1 MPPEE
6 LAKLIGR
13 RKALQVIGMA
23 MVAVA
28 CGPAETTTD
37 DGGQDQDPT
46 TRSGGDDPPDASAVS
61 SSTSEP
67 SSAVTTTTLPDRP
80 ESPSAPEF
88 DEGSALETVS
98 SRERMMPADM
108 VDQLAAVYS
117 GVWLG
122 SWVDSNGAEGTIDAN
137 VGFNSVD
144 ATLDIA
150 VAATGPIL
158 GTDGLEATSVSVPLG
173 GDFFEFEEREP
184 FGYMYVSNQG
194 DEQEVISLHDPPG
207 APDIETLMIE
217 LSYGPDGGA
226 VATYQAFRSD
236 GSVTTGSIVLAH
248 GEERPPTPS
257 L

>member
-1 MPPEE
+1 
-6 LAKLIGR
+6 
-13 RKALQVIGMA
+13 
-23 MVAVA
+23 
-28 CGPAETTTD
+28 
-37 DGGQDQDPT
+37 
-46 TRSGGDDPPDASAVS
+46 
-61 SSTSEP
+61 
-67 SSAVTTTTLPDRP
+67 
-80 ESPSAPEF
+80 
-88 DEGSALETVS
+88 
-98 SRERMMPADM
+98 MPADM
-108 VDQLAAVYS
+108 VDRLAAVYS

-122 SWVDSNGAEGTIDAN
+122 SWVDSDGAEGTIDAN
-137 VGFNSVD
+137 VGFNSAA

-184 FGYMYVSNQG
+184 FGYMYVSNRG

-236 GSVTTGSIVLAH
+236 GSVTTGSIVLAQ
-248 GEERPPTPS
+248 GQDRPPTPS

>member
-28 CGPAETTTD
+28 CGPAETATD
-37 DGGQDQDPT
+37 DGGQDPE
-46 TRSGGDDPPDASAVS
+46 SGSVRAGAGSGETSGAS

-67 SSAVTTTTLPDRP
+67 GRPGSTSTTDPIADAA
-80 ESPSAPEF
+80 APEF
-88 DEGSALETVS
+88 DSGSALETVS
-98 SRERMMPADM
+98 VRSSMMPADM
-108 VDQLAAVYS
+108 VEQLAAVYG

-122 SWVDSNGAEGTIDAN
+122 SWIDSNGAEGTIDAN
-137 VGFNSVD
+137 VGFNAVD

-150 VAATGPIL
+150 VAATGTIL
-158 GTDGLEATSVSVPLG
+158 GSNGLAPTSVSVPLG

-184 FGYMYVSNQG
+184 FGYMYVSNRG
-194 DEQEVISLHDPPG
+194 DEQEVIALHDPPG

-217 LSYGPDGGA
+217 LSYGPDGSA
-226 VATYQAFRSD
+226 VATYQAFRGD
-236 GSVTTGSIVLAH
+236 GSVVTGSIVLAQ
-248 GEERPPTPS
+248 GQNRPPTPS